1 MSPIL
6 SSTKRVKKYEVQRLL
21 VDTDY
26 RSRGIGRALMQFA
39 ENFVAEQNVGLGD
52 CRMVA
57 TTFSALEEANAFY
70 KAREYACVE
79 EKMVGKMLMKTYEK
93 AIECGAKGS

>member
-1 MSPIL
+1 M
-6 SSTKRVKKYEVQRLL
+6 K
-21 VDTDY
+21 
-26 RSRGIGRALMQFA
+26 FA
-39 ENFVAEQNVGLGD
+39 ENFVAEQNVGSDD

-79 EKMVGKMLMKTYEK
+79 EKMVGKMLMNAYEK
-93 AIECGAKGS
+93 SIKCGVEGSLD